1 MQKMR
6 GFQNTLYSSKSAV
19 SNWSELLNFAKSF
32 LFSHATSC
40 APCVKAKA
48 TCKPFDAKKARVKAK
63 AETARRS
70 KARKMKQQTDAEWK
84 VEVSRKLEDLGEL
97 RGLRKDVRRIVV
109 ALEKLAGIEGQ
120 DSDEELLSWP
130 ESEGE
135 VTEVQ
140 GGKEKG
146 KQREERLDGE
156 DKEEETERQE
166 ENNKI
171 EGVEEGSN
179 RFSPVA
185 YSVGTGNL

>member
-1 MQKMR
+1 MK
-6 GFQNTLYSSKSAV
+6 V
-19 SNWSELLNFAKSF
+19 
-32 LFSHATSC
+32 
-40 APCVKAKA
+40 
-48 TCKPFDAKKARVKAK
+48 K

-70 KARKMKQQTDAEWK
+70 KARRAKQQTDTEWK
-84 VEVSRKLEDLGEL
+84 VEVLRKLDGLGKL
-97 RGLRKDVRRIVV
+97 QGLRKDVQRITV
-109 ALEKLAGIEGQ
+109 ALEKFAGIEVQ

-140 GGKEKG
+140 GGKEKR

-166 ENNKI
+166 EYNKM
-171 EGVEEGSN
+171 EGVEEGSS

-185 YSVGTGNL
+185 YSVGTGTL